1 MKLEGP
7 VRTVPTALRAV
18 TGIQR
23 SNKTSRQGSLSTYSF
38 LCKKAMCAYVSV
50 YEFAC
55 FFQKK
60 VRINNKPKKM
70 TTPGG
75 RGCRTRQKVDVSLM
89 YLILIWEPCKCF
101 T

>member
-7 VRTVPTALRAV
+7 VRTVPTALRAM

-38 LCKKAMCAYVSV
+38 LCKRAMCVYVSV

-55 FFQKK
+55 LFKRNK
-60 VRINNKPKKM
+60 VWINNKPKKM
-70 TTPGG
+70 TTLEEGGAGPG
-75 RGCRTRQKVDVSLM
+75 RK
-89 YLILIWEPCKCF
+89 
-101 T
+101 